1 MAEQGLVQ
9 TIITGGMFSA
19 LGAIGAAIVNTIN
32 GRSESRA
39 KAADLIAG
47 AAGSLA
53 DRLTK
58 LNEKLEEDNN
68 KLREVVGVLA
78 DSVSLLLDHAVD
90 LPDTVRN
97 AAHEALNVAKLK
109 L

>member
-1 MAEQGLVQ
+1 
-9 TIITGGMFSA
+9 MFSA

-47 AAGSLA
+47 AAGNLA

-58 LNEKLEEDNN
+58 LNDKLEEDNE
-68 KLREVVGVLA
+68 KLREVVAVLA
-78 DSVSLLLDHAVD
+78 DSISLLLDHAVD
-90 LPDTVRN
+90 LPDNVRV
-97 AAHEALNVAKLK
+97 AAHEALVTAKTK
-109 L
+109 I

>member
-1 MAEQGLVQ
+1 MAEGSLIQ

-19 LGAIGAAIVNTIN
+19 LGAIGAAIVQTIN

-58 LNEKLEEDNN
+58 INDQLVADNQT
-68 KLREVVGVLA
+68 LREVADILV
-78 DSVSLLLDHAVD
+78 DSVSLLLDHAPEV
-90 LPDTVRN
+90 PESVRK
-97 AAHEALNVAKLK
+97 AAHDALLVARTKL
-109 L
+109 